1 MINFYAIMNNEGLY
15 LQKFNRFD
23 KNFWN
28 SDIKKAKL
36 YRNIGPA
43 RAVIT
48 KIAQNNSNR
57 PTLMILKFHS
67 IEKFQ
72 PEEEVRRLGDVL
84 EKKEKQLLAYKKY
97 KLEEAKKAY
106 KESQEQY
113 LKRLREM
120 IENDSN

>member
-15 LQKFNRFD
+15 LEKFNRFN

-48 KIAQNNSNR
+48 KISQNNSNR
-57 PTLMILKFHS
+57 PSLMILKFHS

-72 PEEEVRRLGDVL
+72 PEEESKRLNEVL
-84 EKKEKQLLAYKKY
+84 EKGKNEKIISL
-97 KLEEAKKAY
+97 
-106 KESQEQY
+106 
-113 LKRLREM
+113 
-120 IENDSN
+120 